1 MALILRRRRG
11 SISDACGCR
20 EFEGKFKENGIW
32 LERIGRMEK
41 EYKQTRK
48 EV

>member
-1 MALILRRRRG
+1 MALILGRRG
-11 SISDACGCR
+11 SISDALGCR
-20 EFEGKFKENGIW
+20 EFEGKLKENGVW

-41 EYKQTRK
+41 QWKQTRK